1 MDVGLIGLP
10 RSGKTTVF
18 NLLTGAK
25 VATNPYGAEKLSRNA
40 LMPIPDPRLARLAA
54 MYQPKKVTPAELRV
68 VDVPGLSRR
77 ETGGP
82 NRFLNDVRLV
92 DALVHVVRA
101 FESPV
106 DGAAHPLA
114 DVEEMELELALADMD
129 LLEKR
134 QERVRAGKK
143 IAKEQQ
149 TELALV
155 ARLLEAMNDGK
166 RLTQVD
172 LDDEE
177 TRLLRGYQ
185 FLTLKPMIWVLN
197 LDDSR
202 FQAGDYPDAASIA
215 EAARDKEIPLV
226 PMAAQME
233 EEIEALSAEDRTAFL
248 QDLGITE
255 RGTARVAQAVYTKLG
270 LISFLTAG
278 ADEVRAWTIQR
289 GTVAKAAAGKIHS
302 DIERGFIRA
311 EVVAF
316 LDLDRAGEFSKAR
329 EKGWV
334 RLEGRDYAMRD
345 GDVVNFR
352 FNV

>member
-25 VATNPYGAEKLSRNA
+25 VATNPYGSEKLSRNA
-40 LMPIPDPRLARLAA
+40 LMPIADPRLTRLAA

-68 VDVPGLSRR
+68 VDVPGLDRR

-92 DALVHVVRA
+92 DALVHVVRGYT
-101 FESPV
+101 STI
-106 DGAAHPLA
+106 DGVGHPWA
-114 DVEEMELELALADMD
+114 DIEEMELDLALADMD

-134 QERVRAGKK
+134 QQRIQAGKK

-172 LDDEE
+172 LDDQEA
-177 TRLLRGYQ
+177 RLIRGYQ

-197 LDDSR
+197 LDDTHL
-202 FQAGDYPDAASIA
+202 QARDYADAAAIT
-215 EAARDKEIPLV
+215 AAAQDKDIPLV
-226 PMAAQME
+226 LMAAEME
-233 EEIEALSAEDRTAFL
+233 QEIEALSADDRAVFL

-255 RGTARVAQAVYTKLG
+255 RGPARVAQAVYTKLG

-278 ADEVRAWTIQR
+278 EDEVRAWTIPR

-302 DIERGFIRA
+302 DLERGFIRA
-311 EVVAF
+311 EVVRF
-316 LDLDRAGEFSKAR
+316 SDLDRAGALGKAR

-334 RLEGRDYAMRD
+334 RLEGRDYVMRD